1 MILLETNLK
10 FILPVALL
18 GVVVLFFIYRMYKM
32 RHLLSAST
40 GPETSENTLVLTDAN
55 FDKTISKGVTLV
67 DFWAP
72 WCAPCR
78 IQGPIINDL
87 ANGMAGK
94 AKIGKLDVDQSKRV
108 AAKLGIR
115 NIPTILIFKNGE
127 IVKQFV
133 GVKPK
138 NILAQELEKYL

>member
-1 MILLETNLK
+1 MILLAVNLK
-10 FILPVALL
+10 LILPVALL
-18 GVVVLFFIYRMYKM
+18 GVVVIFFIYRMYKM
-32 RHLLSAST
+32 RDLLT
-40 GPETSENTLVLTDAN
+40 GDSGPATSEHTLAITDAN
-55 FDKTISKGVTLV
+55 FDKTIAKGVTLI

-87 ANGMAGK
+87 ANDMVGK
-94 AKIGKLDVDQSKRV
+94 AKIGKLDVDQNKRV
-108 AAKLGIR
+108 AGKLGIR
-115 NIPTILIFKNGE
+115 NIPTIYIFKDGK

-138 NILAQELEKYL
+138 GVLIKEIENHL

>member
-1 MILLETNLK
+1 MILLEANLK
-10 FILPVALL
+10 LILPVALL
-18 GVVVLFFIYRMYKM
+18 GIVVLFFLYRIYKM
-32 RHLLSAST
+32 RHLLTSNF
-40 GPETSENTLVLTDAN
+40 GPETSEHTLILTDAN
-55 FDKTISKGVTLV
+55 FEKTIAKGVTLV

-87 ANGMAGK
+87 ANDMAGK
-94 AKIGKLDVDQSKRV
+94 AKIGKLDVDQNKKV

-115 NIPTILIFKNGE
+115 NIPTIFVFKNGK

-138 NILAQELEKYL
+138 PILIKEIENHL

>member
-1 MILLETNLK
+1 MILLAANLK
-10 FILPVALL
+10 LILPVALL

-32 RHLLSAST
+32 RDLLT
-40 GPETSENTLVLTDAN
+40 GDAGPATSEHTLVITDAN
-55 FDKTISKGVTLV
+55 FDKTIAKGVTLI

-78 IQGPIINDL
+78 MQGPIINDL
-87 ANGMAGK
+87 ANDMAGK
-94 AKIGKLDVDQSKRV
+94 AKIGKLDVDKSKRV
-108 AAKLGIR
+108 AAKLMIR
-115 NIPTILIFKNGE
+115 SIPTIYIFKDGE

-138 NILAQELEKYL
+138 SALVKEIEKHL

>member
-1 MILLETNLK
+1 MILMEVNWNLV
-10 FILPVALL
+10 LPVALL
-18 GVVVLFFIYRMYKM
+18 GVVLMFFIYRMYKM
-32 RHLLSAST
+32 RHLL
-40 GPETSENTLVLTDAN
+40 TSDSDSISKENTLILTDAN
-55 FDKTISKGVTLV
+55 FDKIISKGITVV

-87 ANGMAGK
+87 ANDMLGK
-94 AKIGKLDVDQSKRV
+94 AQIGKLDVDQNKRI
-108 AAKLGIR
+108 ASKLGIR
-115 NIPTILIFKNGE
+115 NIPTIFVFNNGE

-138 NILAQELEKYL
+138 GTLAKEIEKYL

>member
-1 MILLETNLK
+1 M
-10 FILPVALL
+10 
-18 GVVVLFFIYRMYKM
+18 
-32 RHLLSAST
+32 
-40 GPETSENTLVLTDAN
+40 PESSENTLIINDQN
-55 FDKTISKGVTLV
+55 FDKTIAIGITLI

-87 ANGMAGK
+87 ATDMVGK
-94 AKIGKLDVDQSKRV
+94 AKIGKLDVDQSKKV

-138 NILAQELEKYL
+138 NTLINEIEKYI

>member
-1 MILLETNLK
+1 MILLEANLK
-10 FILPVALL
+10 LILPVALL
-18 GVVVLFFIYRMYKM
+18 GAVLVFFIYRMYKM
-32 RHLLSAST
+32 RGLLNTSSL
-40 GPETSENTLVLTDAN
+40 PETSENTLILNDHN
-55 FDKTISKGVTLV
+55 FDKTIAKGVTLI

-87 ANGMAGK
+87 ANDMAGK
-94 AKIGKLDVDQSKRV
+94 AKIGKLDVDQSKKV
-108 AAKLGIR
+108 ASKLGIR

-127 IVKQFV
+127 VVKQFV

-138 NILAQELEKYL
+138 NTLIQEIEKHI

>member
-1 MILLETNLK
+1 
-10 FILPVALL
+10 
-18 GVVVLFFIYRMYKM
+18 M
-32 RHLLSAST
+32 RHLLTSKV
-40 GPETSENTLVLTDAN
+40 GPETSEHTLVLTDAN

-87 ANGMAGK
+87 ANDMAGK
-94 AKIGKLDVDQSKRV
+94 AKIGKLDVDQNKRV
-108 AAKLGIR
+108 AGKLGIR
-115 NIPTILIFKNGE
+115 NIPTILVFKNGE

-138 NILAQELEKYL
+138 NTLIQEIEKHL

>member
-1 MILLETNLK
+1 MILLTANLK

-18 GVVVLFFIYRMYKM
+18 GVVVLFLIYRMYKM
-32 RHLLSAST
+32 RHLLTGDT
-40 GPETSENTLVLTDAN
+40 GPATSEHTLIISDAN
-55 FDKTISKGVTLV
+55 FDKTIAKGVTLI

-87 ANGMAGK
+87 ANDMAGK
-94 AKIGKLDVDQSKRV
+94 AKIGKLDVDQNKRV

-115 NIPTILIFKNGE
+115 NIPTIYVFKDGN

-138 NILAQELEKYL
+138 SILIKEIENHL

>member
-1 MILLETNLK
+1 MILLEANLN

-18 GVVVLFFIYRMYKM
+18 GAVVLFLLYRMYKM
-32 RHLLSAST
+32 RHLLGSDA
-40 GPETSENTLVLTDAN
+40 GPETSEHTLVLTDAN
-55 FDKTISKGVTLV
+55 FNKTISKGVTLV

-78 IQGPIINDL
+78 IQVPIINDL
-87 ANGMAGK
+87 ANDMQGK
-94 AKIGKLDVDQSKRV
+94 AQIGKLDVDKSKRV

-115 NIPTILIFKNGE
+115 NIPTILVFKNGE

-138 NILAQELEKYL
+138 NILIKEIEKHL

>member
-1 MILLETNLK
+1 MILLEANLK
-10 FILPVALL
+10 LILPVALL
-18 GVVVLFFIYRMYKM
+18 GVVVLFLIYRMYKM
-32 RHLLSAST
+32 RHLLTSDH
-40 GPETSENTLVLTDAN
+40 GPETSEHTLTITDAN
-55 FDKTISKGVTLV
+55 FDKTISKGVTLI

-87 ANGMAGK
+87 ANEMAGK
-94 AKIGKLDVDQSKRV
+94 ANIGKLDVDQNKRV

-115 NIPTILIFKNGE
+115 NIPTIYIFKNGE

-138 NILAQELEKYL
+138 LTLVKELENHL